1 MNTEQQIKSAIN
13 NDSKIKAEIKDT
25 DLNTTLISHK
35 HFGHYFHVRGDITGT
50 VTINNKEHFFV
61 MQTDG
66 YKCND
71 YSAPANDVCFYDGW
85 TSDLI
90 YKLSVAYQS
99 EINQE
104 FVNELNDDLETSYT
118 VQQINQLYLVICDL
132 TSEAEKLIYEK
143 EAEAAKN
150 LEEDSRIF
158 VEYFVR
164 TNDDDGY
171 GRVQDSESQLKIFDN
186 QEEADEFLAALTGFE
201 AAGIINKEAAY
212 STFL

>member
-1 MNTEQQIKSAIN
+1 MNT
-13 NDSKIKAEIKDT
+13 EIKDT

-35 HFGHYFHVRGDITGT
+35 HFGHYFHVWGDITGT

-61 MQTDG
+61 MQTEG

-71 YSAPANDVCFYDGW
+71 YSAPANDLRFYDGR

-104 FVNELNDDLETSYT
+104 FVDELNDDLETSYT

-164 TNDDDGY
+164 TNDDFG
-171 GRVQDSESQLKIFDN
+171 GVQDSESQLKIFDN
-186 QEEADEFLAALTGFE
+186 QEEANEFMAALTGFE